1 MASKDN
7 LEQNN
12 LQRQDEIDNEILRSI
27 YSEMNELNTCVAR
40 LDERMDNI
48 EADINHIERD
58 VESLDDETT
67 TNTHRIAIG
76 AVIASLGMTWVL
88 DNVVLSFPI

>member
-7 LEQNN
+7 LTNN
-12 LQRQDEIDNEILRSI
+12 NKNQDEIDNQVLNSI
-27 YSEMNELNTCVAR
+27 YSEMNQVNTSVAR

-58 VESLDDETT
+58 IESLDDETT
-67 TNTHRIAIG
+67 TNTHRIAVG
-76 AVIASLGMTWVL
+76 AVIASLGMTWIL
-88 DNVVLSFPI
+88 DNVALSIPV

>member
-7 LEQNN
+7 ITNN
-12 LQRQDEIDNEILRSI
+12 NKNQDEIDNQVLNSI
-27 YSEMNELNTCVAR
+27 YSEMNQVNTSVAR

-58 VESLDDETT
+58 IESLDDETT
-67 TNTHRIAIG
+67 TNTHRIAVG
-76 AVIASLGMTWVL
+76 AVIASLGMTWIL
-88 DNVVLSFPI
+88 DNVALSIPV

>member
-7 LEQNN
+7 ITNN
-12 LQRQDEIDNEILRSI
+12 KNQDEIDNQVLNSI
-27 YSEMNELNTCVAR
+27 YSEMNQVNTSVAR

-58 VESLDDETT
+58 IEALDDETT
-67 TNTHRIAIG
+67 TNTHRIAVG
-76 AVIASLGMTWVL
+76 AVIASLGMTWIL
-88 DNVVLSFPI
+88 DNVALSIPV

>member
-7 LEQNN
+7 ITNNNQN
-12 LQRQDEIDNEILRSI
+12 QDEIDNQVLNSI
-27 YSEMNELNTCVAR
+27 YSEMNQVNTSVAR

-58 VESLDDETT
+58 IESLDDETT
-67 TNTHRIAIG
+67 TNTHRIAVG
-76 AVIASLGMTWVL
+76 AVIASLGMTWIL
-88 DNVVLSFPI
+88 DNVALSIPV

>member
-7 LEQNN
+7 ITNN
-12 LQRQDEIDNEILRSI
+12 KNQDEIDNQVLNSI
-27 YSEMNELNTCVAR
+27 YSEMNQVNTSVAR

-58 VESLDDETT
+58 IESLDDETT
-67 TNTHRIAIG
+67 TNTHRIAVG
-76 AVIASLGMTWVL
+76 AVIASLGMTWIL
-88 DNVVLSFPI
+88 DNVALSIPV

>member
-7 LEQNN
+7 LTNNNQN
-12 LQRQDEIDNEILRSI
+12 QDEIDNQVLNSI
-27 YSEMNELNTCVAR
+27 YSEMNQVNTSVAR

-58 VESLDDETT
+58 IESLDDETT
-67 TNTHRIAIG
+67 TNTHRIAVG
-76 AVIASLGMTWVL
+76 AVIASLGMTWIL
-88 DNVVLSFPI
+88 DNVALSIPV